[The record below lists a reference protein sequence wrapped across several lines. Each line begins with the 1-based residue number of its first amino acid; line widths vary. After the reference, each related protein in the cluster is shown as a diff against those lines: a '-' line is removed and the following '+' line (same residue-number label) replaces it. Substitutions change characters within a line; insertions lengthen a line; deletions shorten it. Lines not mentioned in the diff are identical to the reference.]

1 MSSWLRH
8 LVTAMVAA
16 VLVWLGTPTASAL
29 PIVPAPALAHDYDA
43 ALNGGQVV
51 ENAMERGPPGISYHY
66 NLAHPAVGSAAHGN
80 SQRASDPLAPDTY
93 GYDPD
98 TRLAQV
104 DHSADTTTN
113 APGAASVALS
123 SLQPDLVAAKSAD
136 ELAHLGQGWRATSF
150 GDEAASFEFHF
161 GKHGV
166 GAGVTREQY
175 AQDALNWAWN
185 PVGTGKP
192 IQLKDGTGGLRY
204 RTPGGGP
211 GGITD
216 LDGNIITFWYR

>member
-1 MSSWLRH
+1 MSIRRALA
-8 LVTAMVAA
+8 LVVSLLAVWVGLAQPSAATATTSSAA
-16 VLVWLGTPTASAL
+16 VTTYT
-29 PIVPAPALAHDYDA
+29 YDGHHHGA
-43 ALNGGQVV
+43 ALTHT
-51 ENAMERGPPGISYHY
+51 ATERGPPVAAY
-66 NLAHPAVGSAAHGN
+66 NPNVTGVDGYEPTGTSVRPEVATDQTHTAYDLPV
-80 SQRASDPLAPDTY
+80 QLAP
-93 GYDPD
+93 
-98 TRLAQV
+98 
-104 DHSADTTTN
+104 
-113 APGAASVALS
+113 VALS
-123 SLQPDLVAAKSAD
+123 TPTTQVDVRRTDGDLWSFQRRHVAAKSAD

-166 GAGVTREQY
+166 EAGVTREQY
-175 AQDALNWAWN
+175 AQDALNWARN
-185 PVGTGKP
+185 PAGTGKS